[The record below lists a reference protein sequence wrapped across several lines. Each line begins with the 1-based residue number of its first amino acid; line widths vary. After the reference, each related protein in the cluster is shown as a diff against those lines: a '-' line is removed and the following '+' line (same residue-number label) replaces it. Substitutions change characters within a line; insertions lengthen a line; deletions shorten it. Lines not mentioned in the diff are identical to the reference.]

1 MGEQRSTACGS
12 RVPGLRSREGR
23 EGCGCVPLRLDDGL
37 ERDAL
42 ELLDSHVDG
51 VRPAPFKDVG
61 LQVLGALVA
70 QRLQRRAALC
80 RVRLLDEDDRLALLE
95 RRADLAEAVLVARK
109 QAGGEPWGVSRG
121 AADSGAALRARRS
134 RARDRAA
141 RARLGAEVATRE
153 EEEDDLRV
161 LDVLLQR
168 PNILEIIH
176 LCAHR
181 GASEGLCVAGAARLS
196 LCARRERS

>member
-23 EGCGCVPLRLDDGL
+23 EDCGWLCVPLRLDDGL

-51 VRPAPFKDVG
+51 VRPALFKDVG
-61 LQVLGALVA
+61 LQVLGALAA
-70 QRLQRRAALC
+70 QRLQRRAALG

-121 AADSGAALRARRS
+121 AAQ
-134 RARDRAA
+134 
-141 RARLGAEVATRE
+141 TRV
-153 EEEDDLRV
+153 R
-161 LDVLLQR
+161 
-168 PNILEIIH
+168 
-176 LCAHR
+176 
-181 GASEGLCVAGAARLS
+181 
-196 LCARRERS
+196 

>member
-1 MGEQRSTACGS
+1 M
-12 RVPGLRSREGR
+12 PGLRSREGR
-23 EGCGCVPLRLDDGL
+23 EGCGCAPQRLDDCL

-42 ELLDSHVDG
+42 ELHNSHVDG
-51 VRPAPFKDVG
+51 VRPALFKDVR
-61 LQVLGALVA
+61 LQVLGAFAA

-121 AADSGAALRARRS
+121 AADSGALRARGS

-168 PNILEIIH
+168 PNILEIIY
-176 LCAHR
+176 L
-181 GASEGLCVAGAARLS
+181 
-196 LCARRERS
+196 

>member
-1 MGEQRSTACGS
+1 MHED
-12 RVPGLRSREGR
+12 E
-23 EGCGCVPLRLDDGL
+23 RLV
-37 ERDAL
+37 
-42 ELLDSHVDG
+42 H
-51 VRPAPFKDVG
+51 
-61 LQVLGALVA
+61 
-70 QRLQRRAALC
+70 
-80 RVRLLDEDDRLALLE
+80 LE

-121 AADSGAALRARRS
+121 AADSGALRARRS

-161 LDVLLQR
+161 LDVLLER

-176 LCAHR
+176 LCAHSAVR
-181 GASEGLCVAGAARLS
+181 QKGCV
-196 LCARRERS
+196 

>member
-1 MGEQRSTACGS
+1 MLW
-12 RVPGLRSREGR
+12 LRSWEGR
-23 EGCGCVPLRLDDGL
+23 EDCGCAPLRLDDGL

-42 ELLDSHVDG
+42 KLLNSHVDG
-51 VRPAPFKDVG
+51 VRPALFKDVG

-121 AADSGAALRARRS
+121 AADSGAMRARGS

-168 PNILEIIH
+168 PNILEIIY
-176 LCAHR
+176 LCALR
-181 GASEGLCVAGAARLS
+181 GASEGLCVAKAARLS